1 MPSVK
6 IPRKSTFTDMT
17 PFVDV
22 AFLIL
27 TFFIMATKFKAAD
40 PVEVKTPNSVSTKDI
55 TETDHLQVTFDKD
68 GRVFFHIKPQK
79 SNAIKRSVIENL
91 NTTRNLGLTKTE
103 MDNFILTEA
112 IGVPFSGLKQLLSLP
127 VENQGSLRQPGIPV
141 DTVGGELYYWIRDAV
156 SAFSGHTLKYYLKG
170 DNDAKFPTF
179 KNILNAFKKNDILKF
194 NMITM
199 LEDVPTGTDLSAIR
213 SRDKAAGTTAPK

>member
-6 IPRKSTFTDMT
+6 IPKKSTFVDMT

-27 TFFIMATKFKAAD
+27 TFFIMATKFKPAD

-55 TETDHLQVTFDKD
+55 SDSDHLQVTFDKD

-79 SNAIKRSVIENL
+79 DNSIKRNIIQNL
-91 NTTRNLGLTKTE
+91 NTTRNLGLTKAE
-103 MDNFILTEA
+103 MDNFMMTEA
-112 IGVPFSGLKQLLSLP
+112 IGVPFSGLKQLLSVP
-127 VENQGSLRQPGIPV
+127 VENQGNFKQPGIPV
-141 DTVGGELYYWIRDAV
+141 DTVGGELFYWIRDAV

-170 DNDAKFPTF
+170 DNNAKFPTF
-179 KNILNAFKKNDILKF
+179 KNVLNAFKKNDILKF

-199 LEDVPTGTDLSAIR
+199 LEDVPAGTELSAIR
-213 SRDKAAGTTAPK
+213 SRDKASGTTAPK